1 MRCPTLSELPVP
13 PVGKTHWPWTDET
26 PALPAVRPDGS
37 AWPRI
42 TIVTPSYNQ
51 GQFIEETIRSVLL
64 QGYPDLEYIIIDGG
78 SRDQSVEIIKQYE
91 PWLTYWVSEQD
102 RGQSHAINKGFDR
115 STGLILGW
123 LNSDDV
129 LLPNALATVAAALPR
144 PEEPMLIAGKAEARE
159 VSGIRIIWVVDRVPQ
174 TLPDVFS
181 RYNIFFGQP
190 SVFFTRQALNL
201 TGILREDLHYAMD
214 LDLWLRMAQRVRI
227 TPIEQYLSW
236 MRQHDDA
243 KTWPGDP
250 FRLLDENEQVL
261 RSYSRFVPPAVAK
274 QTFALAQLGRS
285 RAWVRVG
292 LSSISSGDR
301 KGAWVAAYRAA
312 RVQLLAIKSRRW
324 IGLVLRLTLPRSVR
338 RLVFGM
344 DAGD

>member
-1 MRCPTLSELPVP
+1 MVALEPILRHLTLFELPP
-13 PVGKTHWPWTDET
+13 PPAGKTGWPWTEET
-26 PALPAVRPDGS
+26 PALPAARSDGS

-51 GQFIEETIRSVLL
+51 GQFIEETIRSVIL
-64 QGYPDLEYIIIDGG
+64 QGYHDLEYIIIDGG

-181 RYNIFFGQP
+181 RYNIFFWTTVRVFYTAGIKPHRYP
-190 SVFFTRQALNL
+190 SRRPALCDGPRPLVAHGSTGPHHAHRAVSELDETTRR
-201 TGILREDLHYAMD
+201 REDLA
-214 LDLWLRMAQRVRI
+214 RR
-227 TPIEQYLSW
+227 
-236 MRQHDDA
+236 
-243 KTWPGDP
+243 P
-250 FRLLDENEQVL
+250 F
-261 RSYSRFVPPAVAK
+261 PP
-274 QTFALAQLGRS
+274 
-285 RAWVRVG
+285 
-292 LSSISSGDR
+292 
-301 KGAWVAAYRAA
+301 
-312 RVQLLAIKSRRW
+312 
-324 IGLVLRLTLPRSVR
+324 VR
-338 RLVFGM
+338 RE
-344 DAGD
+344 